1 MSKLRSRSWC
11 STATP
16 MSCTPTSSATTTSCQ
31 CCRHPAT
38 TTSSDRYPTLYALDG
53 PFTFGLVA
61 HGSLLL
67 TFDDIIP
74 EMIVVSIGKPLAS
87 MYEWARPVAATT
99 HLCRCPTRAAGHADA
114 FADSLVNEII
124 PFVEKQYRT
133 LPDDRTL
140 WGQSLGGVFALHL
153 LFQRPGIF
161 QRYIATSPAVEN
173 EAVRLLDLSSLPP
186 AGTSVPARLFTCV
199 GSDDVEY
206 REGIEQFQAELVGRH
221 YQDLRYEHV
230 SYPGM
235 HHIATGAS
243 GFIAGFNL
251 YSRRERRASPAA
263 QCDEQ
268 GIQAT
273 GRRRARTIWGR
284 L

>member
-1 MSKLRSRSWC
+1 
-11 STATP
+11 
-16 MSCTPTSSATTTSCQ
+16 
-31 CCRHPAT
+31 
-38 TTSSDRYPTLYALDG
+38 
-53 PFTFGLVA
+53 
-61 HGSLLL
+61 
-67 TFDDIIP
+67 
-74 EMIVVSIGKPLAS
+74 MIVVSIGKPLAS
-87 MYEWARPVAATT
+87 MYEWG
-99 HLCRCPTRAAGHADA
+99 PTRARDYSPLPLPDDEAAGHADA

-124 PFVEKQYRT
+124 PFVEEQYRT

-173 EAVRLLDLSSLPP
+173 AEVRLLDHSSLPP
-186 AGTSVPARLFTCV
+186 AGTPVPARLFTCV

-206 REGIEQFQAELVGRH
+206 RDGIEQFRAELVGRH

-243 GFIAGFNL
+243 GFIAGLQSVFT
-251 YSRRERRASPAA
+251 A
-263 QCDEQ
+263 
-268 GIQAT
+268 
-273 GRRRARTIWGR
+273 
-284 L
+284 